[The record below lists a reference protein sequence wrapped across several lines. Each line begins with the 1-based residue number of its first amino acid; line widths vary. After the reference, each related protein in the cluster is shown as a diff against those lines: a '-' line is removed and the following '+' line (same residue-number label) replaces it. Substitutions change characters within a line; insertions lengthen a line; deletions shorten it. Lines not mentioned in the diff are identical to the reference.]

1 METENRFDTA
11 GTSLQHVESDRFD
24 VEEITTGSHA
34 NGFGRTDDGR
44 PFAFRVHRGTLYLAV
59 YRANMSSAV
68 PDESDV
74 SAVAEQSMTEVDI
87 ADERSVVAAVRDAVN
102 HATPVDP
109 STSESSPMRSLLGRM
124 SSLID
129 VG

>member
-1 METENRFDTA
+1 M
-11 GTSLQHVESDRFD
+11 
-24 VEEITTGSHA
+24 TTGSHA

-59 YRANMSSAV
+59 YRATMSSAV

-87 ADERSVVAAVRDAVN
+87 ADERSVIAAVRDAVN
-102 HATPVDP
+102 HATPVDS

-124 SSLID
+124 STLID